1 MPNWVRNTLEV
12 IKGDAK
18 EIFDFVRSDESV
30 FDFNNLIPMPDS
42 IENAKQMVVRQ
53 SGFEVPAWYAWSVDN
68 WGTKWNAC
76 DAEYSTKD
84 PGHAIWFDTPWEPP
98 VPVFEALAQRFPAH
112 EILIHSDE
120 YMNHLHVTF
129 TLKDGE
135 IAWADDSCRCYD
147 EYFSP
152 LSIEE
157 MKALGIEDAP

>member
-1 MPNWVRNTLEV
+1 MPNWVSNTLRV
-12 IKGDAK
+12 IKGDPK
-18 EIFDFVRSDESV
+18 EIFEFVRTEKSA
-30 FDFNNLIPMPDS
+30 FDFNTLVPMPEQIKHSNEEAD
-42 IENAKQMVVRQ
+42 MC
-53 SGFEVPAWYAWSVDN
+53 GFSVPAWYDWSCEN

-76 DAEYSTKD
+76 DSQYSTKD
-84 PGHAIWFDTPWEPP
+84 PEHVIWFDTAWSPA
-98 VPVFEALAQRFPAH
+98 VPVFEALAKRFPAH

-135 IAWADDSCRCYD
+135 VTGVGDQCRCYD

-157 MKALGIEDAP
+157 LHALGIEEAP